1 MGSERAATGPTA
13 RPFHASIAPPAVGTI
28 LEVGTVREPHM
39 QTSHIRSR
47 SDDDGA
53 TDLLRSQHREIDQL
67 LAALPHA
74 QRARDKGHL
83 IAVHLAVEERVF
95 YPALG
100 ANPGGAPG
108 AGRAGDDRF
117 ELKRLAIELLET
129 EIAGPSFDAA
139 VALLRERFRAH
150 ARAEERVFLDLR
162 QRLPR
167 APLRR
172 LAYDMRVLEFQLRT
186 DATLRETIL
195 APSKLT
201 AEA

>member
-1 MGSERAATGPTA
+1 M
-13 RPFHASIAPPAVGTI
+13 
-28 LEVGTVREPHM
+28 GTVREPHM

-74 QRARDKGHL
+74 QRARDKGRLLAEVADL